1 MRIVPMRTR
10 RSIRDAGFTLIELM
24 IVVAIVA
31 ILSTLAIVGYR
42 KLIMSSHTSEAT
54 HMIQGI
60 RVAQETY
67 HAETGSYSNI
77 STSLDATLCPV
88 HSTQPSKVP
97 WNPACSGGTALWST
111 LPVHSDGPVLFSYAT
126 MAGASSVT
134 PTMPSGM
141 AVTPTMTAITS
152 DWFTISGK
160 ADNDNNSVWCT
171 VVGTSW
177 TNDIYVDRDGE

>member
-1 MRIVPMRTR
+1 MQTTR
-10 RSIRDAGFTLIELM
+10 LRRDAGFTLIELM

-31 ILSTLAIVGYR
+31 ILSTLAVVGYR

-67 HAETGSYSNI
+67 HSETGSYAAI
-77 STSLDATLCPV
+77 STSLDATMCPA
-88 HSTQPSKVP
+88 HAIQPSKVP
-97 WNPACSGGTALWST
+97 WNPACSGGLQAWST
-111 LPVHSDGPVLFSYAT
+111 LPVHSDGPVLFYYAT
-126 MAGASSVT
+126 MAGPSSVT

-152 DWFTISGK
+152 DWFTISAK
-160 ADNDNNSVWCT
+160 ADNDNDGTWCT

-177 TNDIYVDRDGE
+177 TNDLYIDRDGE

>member
-1 MRIVPMRTR
+1 
-10 RSIRDAGFTLIELM
+10 M

-60 RVAQETY
+60 RVAQETF

-77 STSLDATLCPV
+77 STSLDATLCPA
-88 HSTQPSKVP
+88 HASQPSKVP
-97 WNPACSGGTALWST
+97 WDPACSGGKALWST
-111 LPVHSDGPVLFSYAT
+111 LPVHSDGPVLFGYAT
-126 MAGASSVT
+126 VVGASGAT
-134 PTMPSGM
+134 PVMPSGM
-141 AVTPTMTAITS
+141 AVTPTMTAPTS
-152 DWFTISGK
+152 DWFTISAK
-160 ADNDNNSVWCT
+160 ADNDNNLTFCT
-171 VVGTSW
+171 AVGTSW